1 MPQEVVHISVRR
13 VPVRILL
20 ILLLLGAGFWSYY
33 VVRWYIGN
41 TLAEYFSPTGSGIHV
56 ANMAE
61 SMAPNDPLTHWRIA
75 QVTQKTF
82 PLDQQGAAIAEYE
95 KAVSLS
101 PYDYRFWMSLGTAH
115 EQSGDPVKAELALK
129 QAVALAPAYA
139 YPHWYLGNLY
149 LRNGRYNE
157 AFAELRSAAEGDSD
171 LLPQLFNLS
180 WEIYSADPEALKNSV
195 GQDSAVRAKFALY
208 LLTQKRFDDG
218 IRLWNVLTSDEKR
231 ANKET
236 AESIVTTLKNESRF
250 HDALNV
256 WNDVASE
263 MFRPKIGD
271 IFDGSFEEPIA
282 YASDT
287 VFGWQVKN
295 APQMHIAI
303 DPNKSH
309 SGSRSLRLLFQ
320 VRANLDSI
328 NVSQLVPVQ
337 PNTDYD
343 FECYVATDK
352 LETGSAP
359 QVQVLDAN
367 TGVVLFDSSMAPGG
381 TNDWTRVNASF
392 KTSDKTEAI
401 AVKIVRVKCGDVEQN
416 PVCPI
421 FGSVWYDDFSLK
433 RRN

>member
-1 MPQEVVHISVRR
+1 MPQELVNINVRK

-20 ILLLLGAGFWSYY
+20 ILLLFGAGVWSYY

-41 TLAEYFSPTGSGIHV
+41 TLAEYFSPTDSTIDV
-56 ANMAE
+56 ANMAA

-75 QVTQKTF
+75 QVSQKRL
-82 PLDQQGAAIAEYE
+82 PLDQQAPAIAEYE

-101 PYDYRFWMSLGTAH
+101 PYDYRFWMSLGTAQ

-129 QAVALAPAYA
+129 QAVALAPSYA

-149 LRNGRYNE
+149 LRNARYNE
-157 AFAELRSAAEGDSD
+157 AFAELRRAAEADQD

-180 WEIYSADPEALKNSV
+180 WEIYSADSEALKNSV
-195 GQDSAVRAKFALY
+195 GENAGMRAKFALY
-208 LLTQKRFDDG
+208 LLSQKRFEDG
-218 IRLWNVLTSDEKR
+218 LRLWNVLTSDEKR

-236 AESIVTTLKNESRF
+236 AESMVTTLTRELRF
-250 HDALNV
+250 YDALNV
-256 WNDVASE
+256 WNDVAIE
-263 MFRPKIGD
+263 KFRPEVGSV
-271 IFDGSFEEPIA
+271 FDGSFEEPIN

-287 VFGWQVKN
+287 VFGWQVKS
-295 APQMHIAI
+295 APQMQIAI
-303 DPNKSH
+303 DPKKGH

-320 VRANLDSI
+320 VRSNLDNI

-337 PNTDYD
+337 SSSEYD

-359 QVQVLDAN
+359 QVQIIDAN
-367 TGVVLFDSSMAPGG
+367 TNAVFFDSAMAPGG
-381 TNDWTRVNASF
+381 SNDWMRINTSF
-392 KTSDKTEAI
+392 KTSDKTQAI
-401 AVKIVRVKCGDVEQN
+401 TLRVVRVSCGEDT

>member
-20 ILLLLGAGFWSYY
+20 ILLLLGAGVWSYY

-41 TLAEYFSPTGSGIHV
+41 TLAEYFSPTESGVHV

-61 SMAPNDPLTHWRIA
+61 SMAPNDPLTHWRIG
-75 QVTQKTF
+75 QVTQKIL
-82 PLDQQGAAIAEYE
+82 PLDQQGSAIAEYE

-101 PYDYRFWMSLGTAH
+101 PYDYRFWMSLGIAH

-129 QAVALAPAYA
+129 QAVALAPSYS

-157 AFAELRSAAEGDSD
+157 AFAELRRAAEADPE
-171 LLPQLFNLS
+171 LLPQLFNVS

-195 GQDSAVRAKFALY
+195 GQDSGVRAKFALY
-208 LLTQKRFDDG
+208 LLEQKRFEDG
-218 IRLWNVLTSDEKR
+218 MRLWNALTSEEKKT
-231 ANKET
+231 NKET
-236 AESIVTTLKNESRF
+236 AETIVNTLKNSARF

-256 WNDVASE
+256 WNDFAYE
-263 MFRPKIGD
+263 KFRPEMGSF
-271 IFDGSFEEPIA
+271 FDGSFEEPIS

-295 APQMHIAI
+295 APQMQIAI

-320 VRANLDSI
+320 VRSNLDSI
-328 NVSQLVPVQ
+328 NISQLVPVQ

-359 QVQVLDAN
+359 QIQILDAN
-367 TGVVLFDSSMAPGG
+367 TSAGLFDSSMAPGG
-381 TNDWTRVNASF
+381 TNDWTRINASF

-401 AVKIVRVKCGDVEQN
+401 TLKIVRVKCGDQEQN

>member
-1 MPQEVVHISVRR
+1 MAQEVVNISVRK

-20 ILLLLGAGFWSYY
+20 ILLLVGAGFWSYY

-41 TLAEYFSPTGSGIHV
+41 TLAEYFSPTDSTIQV
-56 ANMAE
+56 AHMAE

-75 QVTQKTF
+75 QVSQKTL
-82 PLDQQGAAIAEYE
+82 PLDQQAAAIAEYE

-101 PYDYRFWMSLGTAH
+101 PYDYRFWMALGTAH

-129 QAVALAPAYA
+129 QAVALAPSYA
-139 YPHWYLGNLY
+139 YPHWFLGNLY
-149 LRNGRYNE
+149 LRNARYNE
-157 AFAELRSAAEGDSD
+157 AFAELRRAAEADPD

-195 GQDSAVRAKFALY
+195 GQNSEVKAKFALY
-208 LLTQKRFDDG
+208 LLTQKRFEDG
-218 IRLWNVLTSDEKR
+218 MRLWNVLTSDEKK

-236 AESIVTTLKNESRF
+236 AESIVTTLRTESKF
-250 HDALNV
+250 HDALQV
-256 WNDVASE
+256 WNDFASE
-263 MFRPKIGD
+263 RFRPEMGI

-282 YASDT
+282 YALDT

-295 APQMHIAI
+295 IPQMQIAL

-309 SGSRSLRLLFQ
+309 SGSRSLRLFFQ
-320 VRANLDSI
+320 VRSNIEGI

-337 PNTDYD
+337 PGTDYD

-359 QVQVLDAN
+359 LVQILDAN
-367 TGVVLFDSSMAPGG
+367 TSHGLFDSSQAAGG
-381 TNDWTRVNASF
+381 TNDWTRINASF

-401 AVKIVRVKCGDVEQN
+401 IIKIIRGPCPEDI

-421 FGSVWYDDFSLK
+421 YGSVWYDDFSLK

>member
-41 TLAEYFSPTGSGIHV
+41 TLAEYFSPTESGVHV

-61 SMAPNDPLTHWRIA
+61 SMAPNDPLTHWRIG
-75 QVTQKTF
+75 QVTQKIL
-82 PLDQQGAAIAEYE
+82 PLDQQGSAIAEYE

-101 PYDYRFWMSLGTAH
+101 PSDYRFWMSLGIAH

-129 QAVALAPAYA
+129 QAVALAPSYS

-157 AFAELRSAAEGDSD
+157 AFAELRRAAEADPE
-171 LLPQLFNLS
+171 LLPQLFNVS
-180 WEIYSADPEALKNSV
+180 WEIYSSDPEALKNSV
-195 GQDSAVRAKFALY
+195 GQDSGVRAKFALY
-208 LLTQKRFDDG
+208 LLGQNRFEDG
-218 IRLWNVLTSDEKR
+218 MRLWNALTSEEKKT
-231 ANKET
+231 NKET
-236 AESIVTTLKNESRF
+236 AETIVNTLKTAARF

-256 WNDVASE
+256 WNDFAYE
-263 MFRPKIGD
+263 KFRPEMGSF
-271 IFDGSFEEPIA
+271 FDGSFEEPIS

-295 APQMHIAI
+295 APQMQIAI

-328 NVSQLVPVQ
+328 NISQLVPVQ
-337 PNTDYD
+337 ANTDYD

-359 QVQVLDAN
+359 QIQILDAN
-367 TGVVLFDSSMAPGG
+367 TSAGLFDSSMAPGG
-381 TNDWTRVNASF
+381 TNDWTRINASF

-401 AVKIVRVKCGDVEQN
+401 MLKIMRPKCGDVEQN

>member
-1 MPQEVVHISVRR
+1 MRR
-13 VPVRILL
+13 
-20 ILLLLGAGFWSYY
+20 
-33 VVRWYIGN
+33 
-41 TLAEYFSPTGSGIHV
+41 
-56 ANMAE
+56 
-61 SMAPNDPLTHWRIA
+61 
-75 QVTQKTF
+75 
-82 PLDQQGAAIAEYE
+82 
-95 KAVSLS
+95 
-101 PYDYRFWMSLGTAH
+101 
-115 EQSGDPVKAELALK
+115 
-129 QAVALAPAYA
+129 
-139 YPHWYLGNLY
+139 
-149 LRNGRYNE
+149 
-157 AFAELRSAAEGDSD
+157 AAEADPE
-171 LLPQLFNLS
+171 LLPQLFNVS

-195 GQDSAVRAKFALY
+195 GQDSGVRAKFALY
-208 LLTQKRFDDG
+208 LLDQKRFEDG
-218 IRLWNVLTSDEKR
+218 MRLWNALTSEEKKT
-231 ANKET
+231 NKET
-236 AESIVTTLKNESRF
+236 AETIVNTLKTATRF

-256 WNDVASE
+256 WNDFAYE
-263 MFRPKIGD
+263 KFRPEMGSF
-271 IFDGSFEEPIA
+271 FDGSFEEPIS

-295 APQMHIAI
+295 APQMQIAI

-328 NVSQLVPVQ
+328 NISQLVPVQ

-359 QVQVLDAN
+359 QIQILDAN
-367 TGVVLFDSSMAPGG
+367 TSAGLFDSSMAPGG
-381 TNDWTRVNASF
+381 TNDWTRINASF

-401 AVKIVRVKCGDVEQN
+401 ILKIMRPKCGDVEEN